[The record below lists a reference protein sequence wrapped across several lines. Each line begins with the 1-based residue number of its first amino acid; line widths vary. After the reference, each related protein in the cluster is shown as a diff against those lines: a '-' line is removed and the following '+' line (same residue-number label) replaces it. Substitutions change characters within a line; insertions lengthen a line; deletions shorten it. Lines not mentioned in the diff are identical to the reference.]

1 MKKNNRYMTLGIIAL
16 VIVVVGGLL
25 WLGQQQANNK
35 NGVQDE
41 SGMIL
46 FYSLSCPH
54 CQNVDQYI
62 SDNKVTEKYKFARL
76 EISQDQKNS
85 AKLIA
90 RAKAC
95 GLDTQGV
102 GVPFLWTGEKC
113 LMGDVDIIEFFKK

>member
-1 MKKNNRYMTLGIIAL
+1 MGVIAL
-16 VIVVVGGLL
+16 VIVVIGGLFL
-25 WLGQQQANNK
+25 LGRQQANNK
-35 NGVQDE
+35 NGNQDE

-54 CQNVDQYI
+54 CQNVEQYI
-62 SDNKVTEKYKFARL
+62 NDNKVSEKYKFARL

-90 RAKAC
+90 RAKTC
-95 GLDTQGV
+95 GLETQGL

-113 LMGDVDIIEFFKK
+113 LMGDTEIIDFFKK

>member
-16 VIVVVGGLL
+16 VIMVIGGLL
-25 WLGQQQANNK
+25 WLGRQQANNK
-35 NGVQDE
+35 NGVVDE

-54 CQNVDQYI
+54 CQNVEQYI
-62 SDNKVTEKYKFARL
+62 NDNKVTEKYQFARL
-76 EISQDQKNS
+76 EISQNQKNS

-95 GLDTQGV
+95 GLETQGL

-113 LMGDVDIIEFFKK
+113 LMGDTEIIDFFKK